1 MLPASPARLI
11 GILGVTAVQLYSCS
25 HVACGGSGVAVGRM
39 AESDGA
45 VRPERVDEC
54 IYCTALYTLQ
64 PTAVYRSRP
73 DIAHADCGVQTCVLC
88 VLSKTAAK
96 PLFHVCGYGND
107 TYQNADSTRQPHPH
121 RHSRTMINVYTC

>member
-54 IYCTALYTLQ
+54 IYSCIVQLSTHYSLQLYTGHDRISRMLI
-64 PTAVYRSRP
+64 AVYRPVYSVYSAKQQQNLCFMFADTVTIR
-73 DIAHADCGVQTCVLC
+73 IKMLTAHDSHTPTG
-88 VLSKTAAK
+88 TA
-96 PLFHVCGYGND
+96 G
-107 TYQNADSTRQPHPH
+107 Q
-121 RHSRTMINVYTC
+121 